1 LHARGWRG
9 KARDC
14 GPICGVRRATDG

>member
-9 KARDC
+9 RARDC
-14 GPICGVRRATDG
+14 GPTCGVRRATDG